1 MKRVLKT
8 YAQYCQPQVVLLVIT
23 TFSMS
28 LYWIIVNNQLFSAVL
43 TSVLAGDIAPYL
55 IRLVSITLLLG
66 ALPLLTAR
74 MLGFRISDLGIRRPT
89 AKIAP
94 YMIVGVPC
102 MILVGIGGSINP
114 GMVNF
119 YPFSKTIASY
129 AADNILWLLLHA
141 LLYMLFYYIPW
152 ECCFRGVLLF
162 PFVERSTV
170 NSGHAPPAAL
180 FFQVV
185 PSTML
190 HFGHPLPEL
199 LGAIPFGI
207 VAGYIAWRCQSLIPV
222 WILHLTAGIALDGA
236 IIYRVY

>member
-1 MKRVLKT
+1 MLKHYT
-8 YAQYCQPQVVLLVIT
+8 KWCSPQVILLTVT

-28 LYWIIVNNQLFSAVL
+28 FYWAIVNNQLFSIPP
-43 TSVLAGDIAPYL
+43 TSRLPGDIVAYL
-55 IRLVSITLLLG
+55 VRLASITLLLG
-66 ALPLLTAR
+66 VLPLLTAR
-74 MLGFRISDLGIRRPT
+74 MLGFRMSDLGIRRPT

-94 YMIVGVPC
+94 YMMLGIPI
-102 MILVGIGGSINP
+102 MILVGLGGSLDP

-129 AADNILWLLLHA
+129 AADNIVWLLLHA
-141 LLYMLFYYIPW
+141 LFYMLFYYIPW
-152 ECCFRGVLLF
+152 ECCFRGVMLF

-170 NSGHAPPAAL
+170 NTGRPPPAL
-180 FFQVV
+180 FFQIV

-207 VAGYIAWRCQSLIPV
+207 VAGYIAWRCRSLIPV
-222 WILHLTAGIALDGA
+222 WILHLTAGIALDSA